1 MRGKS
6 WSIEEERQLRELVGS
21 GLGVDEISKIMGKTR
36 LSIRGKMNNLRLT
49 VVVAA
54 AGGGTGA
61 TTITTTSSQGSDLAA
76 GDSEFSGQVDSFAA
90 QLKKDDPLPSIRAT
104 LQVLHAALVAL
115 QKPNLSRN
123 EITRLSKIIDGVKVY
138 QNLYAGFV
146 KYDAIEKEVLEL
158 KKQLGL
164 QTKTSS

>member
-1 MRGKS
+1 MR
-6 WSIEEERQLRELVGS
+6 
-21 GLGVDEISKIMGKTR
+21 KTR

-54 AGGGTGA
+54 ADRGTGA
-61 TTITTTSSQGSDLAA
+61 TTITTTTSSQGSDLAV
-76 GDSEFSGQVDSFAA
+76 GGGEFSDSVDVFAA
-90 QLKKDDPLPSIRAT
+90 QLKKDDPLPSIAAM
-104 LQVLHAALVAL
+104 LQVLRAALVAL

-138 QNLYAGFV
+138 QNLYVGFV

-158 KKQLGL
+158 KKQLGF
-164 QTKTSS
+164 QKNNSS